1 MKATVLGENGKPVTM
16 TMGCYG
22 IGITRVVAAC
32 IEQKHDENG
41 IIWPTELA
49 PFQLSIVPIN
59 YHKSETV
66 KETADQ
72 LHSDLIAAG
81 YDVLLDDRNMRPG
94 AMFADHELIGIP
106 HRVVISD
113 RGLKE
118 GQLEFKSRTAN
129 EAENIAQADILS
141 FISNTLN
148 S

>member
-1 MKATVLGENGKPVTM
+1 MNATVLGENGKPVVM

-22 IGITRVVAAC
+22 VGITRVVAAC
-32 IEQKHDENG
+32 IEQMHDDNG
-41 IIWPTELA
+41 IIWPKELA

-59 YHKSETV
+59 YHKSEDV
-66 KETADQ
+66 KTQADQ
-72 LHSDLIAAG
+72 LHADLIKAG

-118 GQLEFKSRTAN
+118 GQLEFKSRTAD
-129 EAENIAQADILS
+129 EAETVTQAEIMALINDK
-141 FISNTLN
+141 LN
-148 S
+148 